1 MRRFG
6 STLICAA
13 ICGGL
18 IGACSSAGAPE
29 LTSGL
34 PAQQSQAEPSAS
46 ASVLP
51 GLPNLPSMASLTNAA
66 RLPVGAPTDVYTR
79 VARGALT
86 CWFGASGPLKGTYI
100 YHAEAEPPSKGG
112 RAEIVVRT
120 RDLTAADPRSLK
132 AFRVGIEA
140 GGEGT
145 KVDVE
150 NVTIPEPLA
159 SRLRADVDRW
169 AASEEGCGQAPV
181 TGGWAA
187 APAAANSKAGSAK
200 ASGKSGANKA
210 TAGSANA
217 NVATPAKN

>member
-1 MRRFG
+1 M
-6 STLICAA
+6 
-13 ICGGL
+13 
-18 IGACSSAGAPE
+18 GACSSAGAPE

-34 PAQQSQAEPSAS
+34 PAQQSQTESSAS
-46 ASVLP
+46 ASVLTS
-51 GLPNLPSMASLTNAA
+51 LPDLPSMSSLTKGA
-66 RLPVGAPTDVYTR
+66 RLPAGSPTDVYTR

-86 CWFGASGPLKGTYI
+86 CWFGASGPLKGPYI

-150 NVTIPEPLA
+150 NVKIPEPLA
-159 SRLRADVDRW
+159 TRLTADVHRW
-169 AASEEGCGQAPV
+169 AADEEGCGEAPV

-187 APAAANSKAGSAK
+187 APAADPKAGATKALAK
-200 ASGKSGANKA
+200 SRAKKAETGGASTKM
-210 TAGSANA
+210 
-217 NVATPAKN
+217 ATPAKN